1 MSKYKYVFFD
11 LDGTLSDSGLG
22 IRKAVVYALKK
33 YGIDETDEKKL
44 NRFVGPPLYDSF
56 SDFYGFSKEESV
68 RAVGYF
74 REYYVDTGLYENT
87 PYDGIE
93 DALKALVNC
102 GKKLVVATSK
112 PEVLA
117 RKILTHFGL
126 SKYFSEIAGATEDGS
141 IVKKDDVLRRALSRT
156 GFDAADCIMVGDRA
170 SDVIGAAKVGMD
182 GMGVLYGYGSLTE
195 FEGTKP
201 VYIAKTVEDIPK
213 LLI

>member
-1 MSKYKYVFFD
+1 M
-11 LDGTLSDSGLG
+11 
-22 IRKAVVYALKK
+22 
-33 YGIDETDEKKL
+33 
-44 NRFVGPPLYDSF
+44 
-56 SDFYGFSKEESV
+56 

-93 DALKALVNC
+93 DALKALVGC

-117 RKILTHFGL
+117 RRILAHFGL
-126 SKYFSEIAGATEDGS
+126 SKYFVEIAGATEDGA
-141 IVKKDDVLRRALSRT
+141 IVKKDDVLRLALSRT
-156 GFDAADCIMVGDRA
+156 GFDATDCIMVGDRA

-182 GMGVLYGYGSLTE
+182 GMGVLYGYGSLAE

-201 VYIAKTVEDIPK
+201 VYIAKTVEDIPE